1 MFKRATIAKF
11 EWANPPDDLT
21 ELDIE
26 SIILRSNGNFA
37 VTFDGD
43 RHDNEGEFWRE
54 YSTLQFTKKYGVPTK
69 ITQTFWRGGTRISSA
84 FCLFRRIINFATEPT
99 PILSYMRWYSE
110 LIKKI
115 NHALTQ
121 HVTASELI
129 AKISTSS
136 SEEKRELENL
146 FKGYEGIKITQRKG
160 SIRDNITGGV
170 EFTEFEITPRL
181 AELEQLKRD
190 LENDCFLRCGVD
202 NGLDKTHI
210 TNANL
215 KDSEQAVDLINS
227 YELKLRED
235 FAERYN
241 VFARRPPNK
250 LLMPTI
256 HTISRK
262 NSIRS
267 DSDSD
272 AQELTQS
279 EESSNDNE

>member
-1 MFKRATIAKF
+1 MFRRAALAKF
-11 EWANPPDDLT
+11 EWANPPDDLN
-21 ELDIE
+21 EVDIE

-43 RHDNEGEFWRE
+43 RHDDEGEFWRE
-54 YSTLQFTKKYGVPTK
+54 FSTLQFTKKYGVPTK

-84 FCLFRRIINFATEPT
+84 FCLFRRIINFAIEPT

-136 SEEKRELENL
+136 SEEKKELEKL
-146 FKGYEGIKITQRKG
+146 FKGYTGIKIVQRKG
-160 SIRDNITGGV
+160 SITDSITGGV
-170 EFTEFEITPRL
+170 EFTQFEITPRL

-227 YELKLRED
+227 YELKIRED

-241 VFARRPPNK
+241 AFARRPPNK
-250 LLMPTI
+250 LLTPTI

-267 DSDSD
+267 DTDSD
-272 AQELTQS
+272 AQEQI
-279 EESSNDNE
+279 EIEVQKNDNE

>member
-1 MFKRATIAKF
+1 MFRRATMAKF
-11 EWANPPDDLT
+11 EWANPPEDLT

-26 SIILRSNGNFA
+26 SLILRSNSDFA

-54 YSTLQFTKKYGVPTK
+54 FSTLKFTKKYGVPTK
-69 ITQTFWRGGTRISSA
+69 ITQTFWRGGTRVSSN
-84 FCLFRRIINFATEPT
+84 FCLFRRIINFETEPT

-110 LIKKI
+110 IIKKI

-136 SEEKRELENL
+136 SEEKKELEKL
-146 FKGYEGIKITQRKG
+146 FKGYEGIKIIQRKS
-160 SIRDNITGGV
+160 SIKDNITGGV
-170 EFTEFEITPRL
+170 EFTQFEITPRL

-190 LENDCFLRCGVD
+190 LENDCFLRCGID

-235 FAERYN
+235 FAKRYN
-241 VFARRPPNK
+241 IFARRPSTK
-250 LLMPTI
+250 LLTPTI
-256 HTISRK
+256 HTISRN

-267 DSDSD
+267 DTDND
-272 AQELTQS
+272 AQQQIENEVQ
-279 EESSNDNE
+279 SNDNE

>member
-1 MFKRATIAKF
+1 MFKRATKAKF
-11 EWANPPDDLT
+11 EWANPPEDLT

-26 SIILRSNGNFA
+26 SIILRSNGEFA
-37 VTFDGD
+37 VSFDGNGN
-43 RHDNEGEFWRE
+43 DNEGEFWSE
-54 YSTLQFTKKYGVPTK
+54 YSALTFSRKYGIPTK
-69 ITQTFWRGGTRISSA
+69 ITQTFWRGGTRVTSN
-84 FCLFRRIINFATEPT
+84 FCLFRRIVDPVTEPT

-136 SEEKRELENL
+136 KEEKAQLDKL
-146 FKGYEGIKITQRKG
+146 FKGYTGIKIVQRKG
-160 SIRDNITGGV
+160 SITDSITGGV
-170 EFTEFEITPRL
+170 EFTQFEITPRL

-190 LENDCFLRCGVD
+190 LENDCFLRCGID
-202 NGLDKTHI
+202 NGLDKSHI

-235 FAERYN
+235 FARRYN
-241 VFARRPPNK
+241 EFARRAPNN
-250 LLMPTI
+250 LLTPTI
-256 HTISRK
+256 HAISAT

-267 DSDSD
+267 DSSD
-272 AQELTQS
+272 ERGAIEQIE
-279 EESSNDNE
+279 EESQK

>member
-1 MFKRATIAKF
+1 MFRRAALAKF
-11 EWANPPDDLT
+11 EWANPPDDLN
-21 ELDIE
+21 EVDIE

-43 RHDNEGEFWRE
+43 RHDDEGEFWRE
-54 YSTLQFTKKYGVPTK
+54 FSTLQFTKKYGVPTK

-84 FCLFRRIINFATEPT
+84 FCLFRRIINFAIEPT
-99 PILSYMRWYSE
+99 PILSYMKWYSE

-136 SEEKRELENL
+136 SEEKKELEKL
-146 FKGYEGIKITQRKG
+146 FKGYTGIKIVQRKG
-160 SIRDNITGGV
+160 SITDTITGGV
-170 EFTEFEITPRL
+170 EFTQFEITPRL

-227 YELKLRED
+227 YELKIRED

-250 LLMPTI
+250 LLTPTI

-267 DSDSD
+267 DTDSD
-272 AQELTQS
+272 AQEQI
-279 EESSNDNE
+279 EIEVQKNDNE